1 MDEIIFGSSS
11 EYLDKK
17 FSGLMSFKF
26 EISLLAQLKEFLG
39 LQIIHM
45 FNVIFISQTN
55 FAKNLDKRFHLDGA
69 KYAKITMSTTLRLI
83 RDDVGIPIKFILYH
97 GNDW

>member
-1 MDEIIFGSSS
+1 MD
-11 EYLDKK
+11 KQ

-26 EISLLAQLKEFLG
+26 EISLLDQLKEFLG

-55 FAKNLDKRFHLDGA
+55 FAKNLDKWFGLDGA
-69 KYAKITMSTTLRLI
+69 KYAKTIMTTTLRLI
-83 RDDVGIPIKFILYH
+83 RDDVGIPVKFILYH
-97 GNDW
+97 GTDW